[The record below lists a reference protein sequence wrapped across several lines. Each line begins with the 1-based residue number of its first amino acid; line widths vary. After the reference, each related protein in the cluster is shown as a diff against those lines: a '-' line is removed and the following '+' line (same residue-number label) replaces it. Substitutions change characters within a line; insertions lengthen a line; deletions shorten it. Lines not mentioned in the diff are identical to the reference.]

1 MTAAPLPDLREQL
14 AIVDR
19 QLLLADYLRQWR
31 FREGLTTGMAA
42 RRIGGISHS
51 YVEAI
56 EEARYQPAELPPP
69 IMHGLMRLAGPLPA
83 GLTYSEPPEDAAAPT
98 AGGIPDGAGDGADPA
113 RRSPAPEGPDG
124 PERGDEDFPRLTLRD
139 GRIAV
144 RPLDMVTLFT
154 PAEAVRFARSLEN
167 FAQRAIDFDTS
178 GLEERG
184 GCGISSTG
192 S

>member
-42 RRIGGISHS
+42 RRIGGISRS

-69 IMHGLMRLAGPLPA
+69 IMHALMRLAGPLPV

-124 PERGDEDFPRLTLRD
+124 PERDRPEDDRLPLVALMLGDVVMIFPDRKLVRVLMPDEAARLG
-139 GRIAV
+139 GRLQDLA
-144 RPLDMVTLFT
+144 R
-154 PAEAVRFARSLEN
+154 RARS
-167 FAQRAIDFDTS
+167 
-178 GLEERG
+178 
-184 GCGISSTG
+184 ISTIEP
-192 S
+192 

>member
-1 MTAAPLPDLREQL
+1 MTAAALPDLREQL

-56 EEARYQPAELPPP
+56 EEARYQPAELPPA
-69 IMHGLMRLAGPLPA
+69 IMHALMRLAGPLPV

-124 PERGDEDFPRLTLRD
+124 PERDGDEDFPRLSLRD

-144 RPLDMVTLFT
+144 RPLGKVTLFT

-167 FAQRAIDFDTS
+167 FAQRARS
-178 GLEERG
+178 
-184 GCGISSTG
+184 ISTRVA
-192 S
+192 